1 MYESVDLSYSTQMIE
16 KIRTMADWKTLA
28 KDVLES
34 LSGAAEERAVVLVL
48 SGDLGAG
55 KTTFTQA
62 LALEL
67 GVTAVVNSPTF
78 TIMKRYDTTHQEFS
92 SLIHMDAYRIETVAE
107 LRPLGFSEW
116 LTSPGTLICIE
127 WGERIKEA
135 LPERYFHLSISHNS
149 GEERVITW
157 QLNKK

>member
-28 KDVLES
+28 KEVLES
-34 LSGAAEERAVVLVL
+34 LSGAVKEGAAVLVL

-78 TIMKRYDTTHQEFS
+78 TIMKRYDTVHQEFS
-92 SLIHMDAYRIETVAE
+92 SLIHMDAYRLETVDE

-116 LTSPGTLICIE
+116 LASPGTLLCIE

-135 LPERYFHLSISHNS
+135 LPERYLHLSISHNS
-149 GEERVITW
+149 EEERTIMW
-157 QLNKK
+157 QVH